1 MLLCFNNSNIN
12 RLAQTAEFGIERES
26 LRVTSDGKLSQTKHP
41 FFGDP
46 HIDRD
51 FCENQVEMIGDVFND
66 PADLIRQLGQF
77 LDNLN
82 EELTKNNELLWAFSN
97 PPGFDSEDEIP
108 VARFHGAQRGK
119 SEYRHYLAEKYG
131 KTKMLFS
138 GIHLNISFTESL
150 LQAAFQESGAEI
162 YTAFKN
168 DFYLRL
174 AKRLTQ
180 YAWLAVYLT
189 AASPVADASLGIK
202 SNVYSSIRCS
212 EHGYWNIFT
221 PVLDYS
227 SLKSYIRSI
236 ARYIVNGDLKAASE
250 LYYPVRLKP
259 RGANSL
265 DTLLHNGVNHLEL
278 RVIDVNPLTRAG
290 IFPED
295 IRFIHLL
302 LLWLCSLPEFDFD
315 EEKQLQAIADVK
327 AAAVF
332 GNAEIK
338 NRAGETLEEIKRFT
352 ARYFPHYLNIV
363 EYQLRKLTDGNSYAE
378 IVSRNFSVGYI
389 EKGLALAGRYLGGER
404 GV

>member
-1 MLLCFNNSNIN
+1 MLLCFNNSYIN

-26 LRVTSDGKLSQTKHP
+26 LRVTSDGKLAQTKHP
-41 FFGDP
+41 FVGDP

-66 PADLIRQLGQF
+66 PADLICQLGG
-77 LDNLN
+77 LLN
-82 EELTKNNELLWAFSN
+82 EIDVELVKNNELLWAFSN
-97 PPGFDSEDEIP
+97 PPKFDSEDEIP

-150 LQAAFQESGAEI
+150 LQAAFQESGAEVF
-162 YTAFKN
+162 TDFKD

-174 AKRLTQ
+174 SKRLTQ

-227 SLKSYIRSI
+227 SLKKYIRSI

-250 LYYPVRLKP
+250 LYYPVRIKP

-265 DTLLHNGVNHLEL
+265 ETLLQNGVNHLEL
-278 RVIDVNPLTRAG
+278 RVIDVNPLTRTG

-315 EEKQLQAIADVK
+315 EERQIQAVADVK

-352 ARYFPHYLNIV
+352 AQYFPDYLNIV

-378 IVSRNFSVGYI
+378 IVSRKFSVGYI

>member
-1 MLLCFNNSNIN
+1 MLLCFNNSYIN

-51 FCENQVEMIGDVFND
+51 FCENQVEIIGDVFND
-66 PADLIRQLGQF
+66 PADLICQLGG
-77 LDNLN
+77 LLN
-82 EELTKNNELLWAFSN
+82 EIDVELVKNNELLWAFSN
-97 PPGFDSEDEIP
+97 PPKFDSEDEIP

-212 EHGYWNIFT
+212 EHGYWNRFT
-221 PVLDYS
+221 PILDYS
-227 SLKSYIRSI
+227 SLKKYIRSI

-250 LYYPVRLKP
+250 LYYPVRVKP
-259 RGANSL
+259 RGVNSL
-265 DTLLHNGVNHLEL
+265 ETLLHNGVNHLEL
-278 RVIDVNPLTRAG
+278 RVLDVNPLTRTG
-290 IFPED
+290 IFSED

-302 LLWLCSLPEFDFD
+302 LLWFCSLPDFDFD
-315 EEKQLQAIADVK
+315 EEKQIQAIADVK

-338 NRAGETLEEIKRFT
+338 NRAAKTLEEIKRFT
-352 ARYFPHYLNIV
+352 ALYFQNYLNIV
-363 EYQLRKLTDGNSYAE
+363 DYQLNKLHDGNSYAE
-378 IVSRNFSVGYI
+378 IVSRKYSKDYMN
-389 EKGLALAGRYLGGER
+389 KGLALAKSYQRGER
-404 GV
+404 DV

>member
-1 MLLCFNNSNIN
+1 MLLCFNNSYIN

-26 LRVTSDGKLSQTKHP
+26 LRVTSDGKLAQTKHP
-41 FFGDP
+41 FVGDP

-66 PADLIRQLGQF
+66 PADLIRQLGG
-77 LDNLN
+77 LLN
-82 EELTKNNELLWAFSN
+82 EIDDELVKSNELLWTFSN
-97 PPGFDSEDEIP
+97 PPKFDSEDEIP

-119 SEYRHYLAEKYG
+119 SEYRYYLAEKYG

-212 EHGYWNIFT
+212 EHGYWNRFT
-221 PVLDYS
+221 PILDYS
-227 SLKSYIRSI
+227 SLKKYIRSI

-250 LYYPVRLKP
+250 LYYPVRVKP
-259 RGANSL
+259 RGVNSL
-265 DTLLHNGVNHLEL
+265 ETLLHNGVNHLEL
-278 RVIDVNPLTRAG
+278 RVLDVNPLTRTG
-290 IFPED
+290 IFSED

-302 LLWLCSLPEFDFD
+302 LLWFCSLPDFDFD
-315 EEKQLQAIADVK
+315 EEKQIQAIADVK

-338 NRAGETLEEIKRFT
+338 NRAAKTLEEIKRFT
-352 ARYFPHYLNIV
+352 ALYFQNYLNIV
-363 EYQLRKLTDGNSYAE
+363 DYQLNKLHDGNSYAE
-378 IVSRNFSVGYI
+378 IVSRKYSKDYMN
-389 EKGLALAGRYLGGER
+389 KGLALAKSYQRGER
-404 GV
+404 DV

>member
-1 MLLCFNNSNIN
+1 MLLGFNNSNIN

-26 LRVTSDGKLSQTKHP
+26 LRVTSDGKLAQTKHP
-41 FFGDP
+41 FVGDP

-51 FCENQVEMIGDVFND
+51 FCENQVAMIGDVFND
-66 PADLIRQLGQF
+66 PADLIRQLGG
-77 LDNLN
+77 LLN
-82 EELTKNNELLWAFSN
+82 EIDDELVKSNELLWTFSN
-97 PPGFDSEDEIP
+97 PPKFDSEDEIP

-119 SEYRHYLAEKYG
+119 SEYRYYLAEKYG

-212 EHGYWNIFT
+212 EHGYWNRFT
-221 PVLDYS
+221 PILDYS
-227 SLKSYIRSI
+227 SLKKYIRSI

-250 LYYPVRLKP
+250 LYYPVRVKP
-259 RGANSL
+259 RGVNSL
-265 DTLLHNGVNHLEL
+265 ETLLQNGVNHLEL
-278 RVIDVNPLTRAG
+278 RVLDVNPLTRTG
-290 IFPED
+290 IFSED

-302 LLWLCSLPEFDFD
+302 LLWLCSLPDFDFD
-315 EEKQLQAIADVK
+315 EEKQIQAIADVK

-338 NRAGETLEEIKRFT
+338 NRAAKTLEEIKRFT
-352 ARYFPHYLNIV
+352 AQYFQNYLNIV
-363 EYQLRKLTDGNSYAE
+363 DYQLNKLHDGNSYAE
-378 IVSRNFSVGYI
+378 IVSREYSKDYMN
-389 EKGLALAGRYLGGER
+389 KGLALAKSYQRGER
-404 GV
+404 DV

>member
-1 MLLCFNNSNIN
+1 MLLCFNNSYIN

-26 LRVTSDGKLSQTKHP
+26 LRVTSDGKLAQTKHP
-41 FFGDP
+41 FVGDP

-66 PADLIRQLGQF
+66 PADLLRQLGG
-77 LDNLN
+77 LLN
-82 EELTKNNELLWAFSN
+82 EIDDELVKSNELLWTFSN
-97 PPGFDSEDEIP
+97 PPKFDSEDEIP

-119 SEYRHYLAEKYG
+119 SEYRYYLAEKYG

-212 EHGYWNIFT
+212 EHGYWNRFT
-221 PVLDYS
+221 PILDYS
-227 SLKSYIRSI
+227 SLKKYIRSI

-250 LYYPVRLKP
+250 LYYPVRVKP
-259 RGANSL
+259 RGVNSL
-265 DTLLHNGVNHLEL
+265 ETLLEL
-278 RVIDVNPLTRAG
+278 RVLDVNPLSRTG

-302 LLWLCSLPEFDFD
+302 LLWLSSLPDFDFD

-338 NRAGETLEEIKRFT
+338 RRAKETLEEIKRFT
-352 ARYFPHYLNIV
+352 RQYFPHFLPVIN
-363 EYQLRKLTDGNSYAE
+363 YQLNKLTDGNSYAE
-378 IVSRNFSVGYI
+378 IVSRKFTDGYMK
-389 EKGLALAGRYLGGER
+389 KGIALARRYQGGER
-404 GV
+404 SV

>member
-1 MLLCFNNSNIN
+1 MLLCFNNSYIN

-51 FCENQVEMIGDVFND
+51 FCENQVEIIGDVFND
-66 PADLIRQLGQF
+66 PADLIFQLGG
-77 LDNLN
+77 LLN
-82 EELTKNNELLWAFSN
+82 EIDVELVKNNELLWAFSN
-97 PPGFDSEDEIP
+97 PPKFDSEDEIP

-119 SEYRHYLAEKYG
+119 SEYRYYLAEKYG

-212 EHGYWNIFT
+212 EHGYWNRFT
-221 PVLDYS
+221 PILDYS
-227 SLKSYIRSI
+227 SLKKYIRSI

-250 LYYPVRLKP
+250 LYYPVRVKP
-259 RGANSL
+259 RGVNSL
-265 DTLLHNGVNHLEL
+265 ETLLHNGVNHLEL
-278 RVIDVNPLTRAG
+278 RVLDVNPLTRTG
-290 IFPED
+290 IFSED

-302 LLWLCSLPEFDFD
+302 LLWFCSLPDFDFD
-315 EEKQLQAIADVK
+315 EEKQIQAIADVK

-338 NRAGETLEEIKRFT
+338 NRAAKTLEEIKRFT
-352 ARYFPHYLNIV
+352 ALYFQNYLNIV
-363 EYQLRKLTDGNSYAE
+363 DYQLNKLHDGNSYAE
-378 IVSRNFSVGYI
+378 IVSRKYSKDYMN
-389 EKGLALAGRYLGGER
+389 KGLALAKSYQRGER
-404 GV
+404 DV

>member
-1 MLLCFNNSNIN
+1 MLLCFNNSYIN

-26 LRVTSDGKLSQTKHP
+26 LRVTSDGKLAQTKHP
-41 FFGDP
+41 FVGDP

-66 PADLIRQLGQF
+66 PADLIRQLGG
-77 LDNLN
+77 LLN
-82 EELTKNNELLWAFSN
+82 EIDDELVKSNELLWTFSN
-97 PPGFDSEDEIP
+97 PPKFDSEDEIP

-119 SEYRHYLAEKYG
+119 SEYRYYLAEKYG

-212 EHGYWNIFT
+212 EHGYWNRFT
-221 PVLDYS
+221 PILDYS
-227 SLKSYIRSI
+227 SLKKYIRSI

-250 LYYPVRLKP
+250 LYYPVRVKP
-259 RGANSL
+259 RGVNSL
-265 DTLLHNGVNHLEL
+265 ETLLHNGVNHLEL
-278 RVIDVNPLTRAG
+278 RVLDVNPLTRTG
-290 IFPED
+290 IFSED

-302 LLWLCSLPEFDFD
+302 LLWFCSLPDFDFD
-315 EEKQLQAIADVK
+315 EEKQIQAIADVK

-338 NRAGETLEEIKRFT
+338 NRAAKTLEEIKRFT
-352 ARYFPHYLNIV
+352 ALYFQNYLNIV
-363 EYQLRKLTDGNSYAE
+363 DYQLNKLHDGNSYAE
-378 IVSRNFSVGYI
+378 IISREYSKDYMN
-389 EKGLALAGRYLGGER
+389 KGLALAKSYQRGER
-404 GV
+404 NV